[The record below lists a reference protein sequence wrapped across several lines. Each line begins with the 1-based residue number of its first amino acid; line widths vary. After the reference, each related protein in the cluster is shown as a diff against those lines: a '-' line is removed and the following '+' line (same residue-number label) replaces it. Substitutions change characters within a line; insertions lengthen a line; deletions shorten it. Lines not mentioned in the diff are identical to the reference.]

1 MNLKLLIFIIF
12 IDILFVCF
20 KPNDQKDFIH
30 LKQFNYPILKGKENN
45 PVLRICYVNNSNNKI
60 LKRIKI
66 NLSDTQLKDLD
77 SIRIFQRKKDS
88 VFRPKNQFG
97 RTLAAADDL
106 IFNDSIILNKG
117 KNYLWV
123 SYQLSNDC
131 DLESKID
138 AGLDYLVIDKNKVF
152 PNETS
157 PEGKLRTGI
166 ALRKHWDDKVHT
178 YRIPGLVTCNKGTLL
193 AVYDV
198 RRDFGRDLQGNIDI
212 GLSRSTNHGATWEP
226 MQIVLD
232 MKTWGDLPEK
242 FNGVSDASI
251 LVDRNSNTI
260 FVAGLWM
267 HGVINSEGKWME
279 GLNEKSRDWN
289 HQWRN
294 KGSQPGLDVKQTS
307 QFLIVKSTDDGKTW
321 SKPINLTKMCKDPKW
336 WLWAPAPGHGITL
349 RDGTLVFPTQGRDEN
364 GKPFS
369 NITFSKDSGNTWQ
382 TSNFAYQNTT
392 ESMAVELSDG
402 SIMLN
407 MRDNKNRK
415 EKGDRN
421 GRAICTTNDLGKT
434 WKEHLTSHE
443 TLIEPVCMASIHKHT
458 FKDKNGGQ
466 RSILLFSN
474 PNDKRKRI
482 KQTIKVS
489 FDDGN
494 TWPKKYWLELDE
506 GKAAGYSCL
515 TSIDENNIGILY
527 EGSQSQITF
536 QKIPLNELIKD
547 DQTDY

>member
-1 MNLKLLIFIIF
+1 MKLKLLADIIIIVFSSIF
-12 IDILFVCF
+12 F
-20 KPNDQKDFIH
+20 KPIGQKDFIS
-30 LKQFNYPILKGKENN
+30 LKQFNYPVLKGKENN
-45 PVLRICYVNNSNNKI
+45 PVLRICYVNNSNKQI
-60 LKRIKI
+60 LKSIKI
-66 NLSDTQLKDLD
+66 NLSDTQLKDVD
-77 SIRIFQRKKDS
+77 SIRIFYRKKDS
-88 VFRPKNQFG
+88 VFRPKVQFG
-97 RTLAAADDL
+97 RTLTATDEL
-106 IFNDSIILNKG
+106 IFNDSILLNKG

-123 SYQLSNDC
+123 SYQLSDDC
-131 DLESKID
+131 DLNSKVSV
-138 AGLDYLVIDKNKVF
+138 GLDYMTINNKKVF
-152 PNETS
+152 PKEIS
-157 PEGKLRTGI
+157 PKKKLRTGI
-166 ALRKHWDDKVHT
+166 ALRQHWDDGVHT
-178 YRIPGLVTCNKGTLL
+178 YRIPGLITTNKGTLL

-212 GLSRSTNHGATWEP
+212 GLSRSTDQGETWES
-226 MQIVLD
+226 MKIIMD
-232 MKTWGDLPEK
+232 MKTWGDLSEK

-251 LVDRNSNTI
+251 LVDRNTNTI

-279 GLNEKSRDWN
+279 GLNKKSREWN

-349 RDGTLVFPTQGRDEN
+349 RDGTLVFPSQGRNED

-369 NITFSKDSGNTWQ
+369 NITYSKDKGNTWQ
-382 TSNFAYQNTT
+382 TSNFASRNTT

-402 SIMLN
+402 SVLLN
-407 MRDNKNRK
+407 MRDNRNRE

-421 GRAICTTNDLGKT
+421 GRAVCTTNDLGKT
-434 WKEHLTSHE
+434 WNEHPTSHG

-458 FKDKNGGQ
+458 YKDKNGDQ
-466 RSILLFSN
+466 KSILLFSN
-474 PNDKRKRI
+474 PNDKYERI
-482 KQTIKVS
+482 RQTFKVS
-489 FDDGN
+489 FDDGS

-515 TSIDENNIGILY
+515 TSIDENTIGILY
-527 EGSQSQITF
+527 EGSQSQMTF
-536 QKIPLNELIKD
+536 QKILLNELTKENQSD
-547 DQTDY
+547 